1 MVRRAITSQIRTL
14 RPSRRASE
22 LAKVRSRTL
31 CSIKDPFQE
40 SDKKLAEEL
49 SKEDIKS
56 SKALYNSDL
65 KSSAKLSQD
74 TSQSYYSEKVPLA
87 KIPESD
93 KKALAFTCK
102 VCNTRNMKF
111 ISTLA
116 YTKGVVIVKCGGCG
130 NHHLIADNLGW
141 WSELSARGI
150 KNIEDLLQEKGESV
164 RRIANPSERI
174 EISEQL
180 ELIPDKVDK

>member
-1 MVRRAITSQIRTL
+1 MRRAITSQIRTL
-14 RPSRRASE
+14 RKPTLLQTR
-22 LAKVRSRTL
+22 VRSRTL

-74 TSQSYYSEKVPLA
+74 DTKNQSYFSEKVPLA
-87 KIPESD
+87 KIEASD

-130 NHHLIADNLGW
+130 NNHLIADNLGW

-150 KNIEDLLQEKGESV
+150 KNIEDLLEEKGESV